1 MKKVGAKELL
11 FGNQA
16 VVQGA
21 LEAGLDFSS
30 SFPGTPAS
38 EIADTLA
45 KISKDQ
51 GIYFEYST
59 NEKVALEVAAGA
71 AFSNLKALVSFKHYG
86 LNVAID
92 SLLPLVYLSCPLVVV
107 ISDDPG
113 SWSSVQAEQD
123 SRYYSQLAK
132 LPTLEPSNA
141 QEAKD
146 MTKQAFE
153 LAEKYKTPILVRLTT
168 RVALS
173 RSLVSI
179 DPIPKK
185 EPKKGEFKKPKNGFK
200 INSQNTAKLHKQTL
214 DKIEKI
220 EKEISEQDQ
229 FNLVEPGQGK
239 QGIIVSGVAY
249 QYLKQALKD
258 LNLDIPVFKVGMS
271 YPLPENKLNWFIQN
285 LDTVLVLEEL
295 DPIIEQQVKT
305 IAKGKVTVLGKDIL
319 PEIGE
324 FKPEQVK
331 AAIAKLVNKPLQ
343 VSKLID
349 TQADKRTPYFCPGC
363 PHRASF
369 YAIKKALGK
378 DKVYGGDIGCY
389 MLGNQP
395 PYELIDYAVAMGAG
409 LSVTHGIAK
418 TNKQKPVVFI
428 GDSTFFHAGIPAL
441 INMVFNES
449 DILVVILDNRFTAM
463 TGQQPNP
470 GTGEKAGGD
479 KTKAIKIEE
488 LAQAIGV
495 DNLKVANVYNL
506 KQTKAV
512 VKELYAKKGVS
523 VLVAKGEC
531 RLAMLRRLRKQG
543 KDFNKYEVI
552 KKQKTIPESLK
563 EFQCPAIQV
572 KDQQMEID
580 QTLCSGCAVCKQIEP
595 DLIASKLE
603 KQKTVKKEQQ

>member
-1 MKKVGAKELL
+1 MEKVRAKKLM

-21 LEAGLDFSS
+21 LEAGLNFSS

-45 KISKDQ
+45 KISKNQ
-51 GIYFEYST
+51 GIYFEYSV

-71 AFSNLKALVSFKHYG
+71 AFSGLKAMVSFKHYG

-123 SRYYSQLAK
+123 SRHYSQFAK

-146 MTKQAFE
+146 MTKAAFE
-153 LAEKYKTPILVRLTT
+153 LAEKYQIPILVRLTT

-173 RSLVSI
+173 RSLVNI
-179 DPIPKK
+179 NPTPKQ
-185 EPKKGEFKKPKNGFK
+185 ELVKGKFQKPKNGFK
-200 INSQNTAKLHKQTL
+200 ITSQNTVKLHQQTL
-214 DKIEKI
+214 DKIELIK
-220 EKEISEQDQ
+220 KEISEHDQ
-229 FNLVEPGQGK
+229 FNIIKSGSGK
-239 QGIIVSGVAY
+239 QGVIASGVSY
-249 QYLKQALKD
+249 QYLEQILKD
-258 LNLDIPVFKVGMS
+258 LDLDIPVFKIGMS
-271 YPLPENKLNWFIQN
+271 YPLPENRLNWFIQN

-295 DPIIEQQVKT
+295 DPIIEQKIKT
-305 IAKGKVTVLGKDIL
+305 IAKAKVAVLGKEIL

-324 FKPEQVK
+324 FKPEQVR
-331 AAIAKLVNKPLQ
+331 AAIAKLINKPI
-343 VSKLID
+343 STGKLID
-349 TQADKRTPYFCPGC
+349 TQTAKRTPYFCPGC

-378 DKVYGGDIGCY
+378 DKIYGGDIGCY
-389 MLGNQP
+389 MLGNQS
-395 PYELIDYAVAMGAG
+395 PYQLIDYVVAMGAG
-409 LSVTHGIAK
+409 LGVTHGIAK
-418 TNKQKPVVFI
+418 TNDQKPVVFI

-441 INMVFNES
+441 INMVFNQS
-449 DILVVILDNRFTAM
+449 DILVIILDNRFTAM

-470 GTGEKAGGD
+470 GTGENAGGD

-488 LAQAIGV
+488 IAQAVGV
-495 DNLKVANVYNL
+495 DNLKVVNVYNL
-506 KQTKAV
+506 KQTKTV
-512 VKELYAKKGVS
+512 VKELYDKKGVS

-531 RLAMLRRLRKQG
+531 RLAMLKRLRKQG
-543 KDFNKYEVI
+543 KDFTKYQVV
-552 KKQKTIPESLK
+552 KKQKTIPKSLQ
-563 EFQCPAIQV
+563 ELQCPAIQI
-572 KDQQMEID
+572 KDQQMVID

-595 DLIASKLE
+595 DLIAPKLE
-603 KQKTVKKEQQ
+603 KEKTIKKKE

>member
-1 MKKVGAKELL
+1 MNKAGVEKLI

-38 EIADTLA
+38 EIADTFA

-71 AFSNLKALVSFKHYG
+71 AFSGLKTLVSFKHYG

-123 SRYYSQLAK
+123 SRYYSKLAK

-146 MTKQAFE
+146 MTKIAFE
-153 LAEKYKTPILVRLTT
+153 LAEKYKTPVLVRLTT

-173 RSLVSI
+173 RSLVNI
-179 DPIPKK
+179 DPISKKKPKVGK
-185 EPKKGEFKKPKNGFK
+185 FKKPENGFK
-200 INSQNTAKLHKQTL
+200 INSQNTVELHKQTL
-214 DKIEKI
+214 AKIELIK
-220 EKEISEQDQ
+220 KEISEQEQ
-229 FNLVEPGQGK
+229 INIVEPGQGK
-239 QGIIVSGVAY
+239 QGVIASGVAY
-249 QYLKQALKD
+249 QYLRQALKD
-258 LNLDIPVFKVGMS
+258 LDLDIPVFKVGMS
-271 YPLPENKLNWFIQN
+271 YPLPESKLNWFIQN
-285 LDTVLVLEEL
+285 LDTVLILEEL
-295 DPIIEQQVKT
+295 DPIIEQRVRE
-305 IAKGKVTVLGKDIL
+305 IAKNKITVLGKDIL
-319 PEIGE
+319 PEAGE
-324 FKPEQVK
+324 FRPEQVK
-331 AAIAKLVNKPLQ
+331 VAIAKLVNKPLKA
-343 VSKLID
+343 SRLIE
-349 TQADKRTPYFCPGC
+349 TQAANRTPYFCPGC

-389 MLGNQP
+389 MLGSQP
-395 PYELIDYAVAMGAG
+395 PFQLIDYAVAMGAG
-409 LSVTHGIAK
+409 LGVTHGIAK
-418 TNKQKPVVFI
+418 ANNQKPVVFI

-441 INMVFNES
+441 INMVFNKS

-470 GTGEKAGGD
+470 GTGENAQGED
-479 KTKAIKIEE
+479 SVAIKIEE
-488 LAQAIGV
+488 LVKAVGV
-495 DNLKVANVYNL
+495 NNLEVTNAYNI
-506 KQTKAV
+506 KQTQAV
-512 VKELYAKKGVS
+512 AEELYAKKGVS
-523 VLVAKGEC
+523 VLVVKGEC

-543 KDFNKYEVI
+543 KDFIKFEVV
-552 KKQKTIPESLK
+552 KKQKTIPQSLK
-563 EFQCPAIQV
+563 EFQCPAIQE
-572 KDQQMEID
+572 KDQGMVID
-580 QTLCSGCAVCKQIEP
+580 QTLCSGCSVCKQIEP
-595 DLIASKLE
+595 DLIAPKI
-603 KQKTVKKEQQ
+603 VAKKPAKKD